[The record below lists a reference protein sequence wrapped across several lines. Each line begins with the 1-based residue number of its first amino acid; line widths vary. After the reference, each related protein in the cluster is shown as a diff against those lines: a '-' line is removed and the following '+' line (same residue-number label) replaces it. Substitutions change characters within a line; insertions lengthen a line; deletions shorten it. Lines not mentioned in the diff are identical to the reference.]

1 MTKIERWYDE
11 RQKKAVEVA
20 VENEQKKSRNEKEEI
35 VIRMLKTG
43 DSVQKVVECTG
54 FTVQEVQTLATRT

>member
-20 VENEQKKSRNEKEEI
+20 VENEQKKSKSEKEEI
-35 VIRMLKTG
+35 VIKLLKTG
-43 DSVQKVVECTG
+43 VSESQVSEGTG
-54 FTVQEVQTLATRT
+54 FTVEEIRAIAARV